1 MKLKEYLSEH
11 SYTQITFAQKL
22 GVSRQTLSRILK
34 EERCSE
40 NLALKIKKVTCGQ
53 VETSQW
59 MKKGKLELLQEEVK
73 VLRDQGEANK
83 RKEKQ
88 RMDFLLGKVA
98 DLKKRMDLLEK
109 EGRAEVSL
117 KTPKTLSSSSSPLE
131 TLLSKKSS
139 EGKNQESLYDLLKP
153 KKKPPAQR

>member
-1 MKLKEYLSEH
+1 LKLKEYLSEY

-73 VLRDQGEANK
+73 VLRDQGKAKK
-83 RKEKQ
+83 REGEE

-98 DLKKRMDLLEK
+98 DLKKRMDLFEK

-117 KTPKTLSSSSSPLE
+117 KTPKTPSSSSSPLE
-131 TLLSKKSS
+131 TLLSSKKAS
-139 EGKNQESLYDLLKP
+139 EGKNQESLYDLLKT
-153 KKKPPAQR
+153 